1 MIRGLP
7 LPRTPRVCSEDVLAP
22 GPEAVAAEVAADQ
35 PARKPDK
42 MQEQVKR
49 YVQQRYV
56 ELMMVDGMDP
66 NEACAIAL
74 REAPTVLA
82 NSVSHDSPVPILS
95 AGLGLENSDLA
106 GDLKYSA
113 RSVYV

>member
-1 MIRGLP
+1 MH
-7 LPRTPRVCSEDVLAP
+7 
-22 GPEAVAAEVAADQ
+22 
-35 PARKPDK
+35 
-42 MQEQVKR
+42 
-49 YVQQRYV
+49 V

-95 AGLGLENSDLA
+95 AGMGENTIGKLNCWVI
-106 GDLKYSA
+106 LKSNFERGFRAHFQLY
-113 RSVYV
+113 